1 MTVNKILS
9 LGFFLAALAVILG
22 ALGAHTLKQMVSP
35 QQLEVFKT
43 GVQYHFY
50 HAIGIVCVGFLA
62 KLFPDLRRL
71 DLIVYLFLAG
81 IICFSG
87 SLYAFTI
94 EEAMNI
100 SKSTWIGII
109 TPLGGVF
116 FIAGWICLGIK
127 TIKNK

>member
-62 KLFPDLRRL
+62 KLFPDLHRL

-94 EEAMNI
+94 EETMNI

>member
-62 KLFPDLRRL
+62 KLFPDLHRL
-71 DLIVYLFLAG
+71 DLIVYLFLTG

-94 EEAMNI
+94 EETMNI

-127 TIKNK
+127 TIKN